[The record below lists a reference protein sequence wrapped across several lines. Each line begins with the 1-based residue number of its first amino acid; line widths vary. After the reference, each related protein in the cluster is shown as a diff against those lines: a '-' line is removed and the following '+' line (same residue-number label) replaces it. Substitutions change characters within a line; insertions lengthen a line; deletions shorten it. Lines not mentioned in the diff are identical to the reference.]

1 MINIGYF
8 RDTVHGRRIPTGKPL
23 ANLTQSILHMAA
35 ADAVRQLQ
43 RRGRIDLS
51 QWIPSFVEA
60 AIPMTSVF
68 VRAGQQ
74 TRARELLAT
83 IEARNKK
90 NKSTALAWPQ
100 RRKSLAGPWAGGS
113 TGFAN
118 MSVGFDVFNPNITE
132 YIRNSTYNFVKSTL
146 ETAATDA
153 TKAYHQLRG
162 ALTAGLSGGETT
174 QEINRRVYSIF
185 RDPMRAA
192 RAGQTEASRSVA
204 GGGYMLAHSTGAT
217 TVRWLASADACDVCL
232 SLNGQERKLGEPFL
246 ILPRAKPPYNI
257 ILHSPAHPHCFC
269 SETYLIEDS
278 ANIDSGTIER
288 LRIAAYSPS
297 DVPARFARGERL
309 AASLGRWERR

>member
-8 RDTVHGRRIPTGKPL
+8 KDTVHGRKIPTGKPL
-23 ANLTQSILHMAA
+23 ANLIGSILHMAA
-35 ADAVRQLQ
+35 ADAVRQLH

-51 QWIPSFVEA
+51 AWIPSFVEA

-83 IEARNKK
+83 IETRHKK
-90 NKSTALAWPQ
+90 KKSTALAWPQ

-146 ETAATDA
+146 DTAATDA

-162 ALTAGLSGGETT
+162 ALTAGLSSGETT

-185 RDPMRAA
+185 RDPA
-192 RAGQTEASRSVA
+192 RAQRIGQTEAARSVA
-204 GGGYMLAHSTGAT
+204 GGGYMLAHSVGVA
-217 TVRWLASADACDVCL
+217 TVRFLASSDACDLCL
-232 SLNGQERKLGEPFL
+232 SLNGQERELGKPFL
-246 ILPRAKPPYNI
+246 ILPKAKPPYNI
-257 ILHSPAHPHCFC
+257 IMHAPVHPHCFC
-269 SETYLIEDS
+269 TETYLIDD
-278 ANIDSGTIER
+278 ANAINADAVER
-288 LRIAAYSPS
+288 LRIVAYDPS
-297 DVPARFARGERL
+297 ATASRYRRGERM
-309 AASLGRWERR
+309 AASLPSRR